1 MDATEPADTEATT
14 GDSMTSAAEADTTT
28 SKPDMEADAQP
39 ATMAADNTTEE
50 APATA
55 DEATGDGATADQPAA
70 DEARADQPQADQADQ
85 ADQATADEPQ
95 ADQATADEPQA
106 DQPQA
111 TDQAADTS
119 SDGPDSASDN
129 PQDAAEDG
137 RPLGAADEMADM
149 VNSAI
154 DQMNETAAEEQAD
167 GAAAA
172 GTDAPADETA
182 ETEAPDQTADAA
194 EAPTAD
200 ETADAPA
207 AADEEDDAP
216 AAADESADAPASD
229 ESAATEATAAPPAAP
244 APRVYEGPEPT
255 TMEELLAEQSTEIRS
270 LKHGDVVEGS
280 VVRVDKDEILVDIG
294 AKSEG
299 VISNRELYGR
309 NAESQPAL
317 NIGDVVLVYVLQPE
331 SPEGHAV
338 LSLRRAG
345 LERKWR
351 SMQEQLDAGAI
362 IEAPVIDHNKGGLIV
377 DCGIRG
383 FVPIS
388 QIVDFPRRPQNE
400 QPRDAAQEIAEKLQ
414 PYVGRK
420 LRLKIL
426 EVNRKANRLILS
438 EKVALYEERRE
449 KRDELFS
456 SLQVGQKV
464 TGTVRSIAPFG
475 VFVDL
480 GGIDGLVHKSELSW
494 NKVNNPEAGYRVGE
508 EVEAEVIDI
517 NHERGR
523 ISLSIRRLQ
532 PDPWHST
539 VADLNVGDLIDG
551 TVTKIVNFGAFV
563 RVRDGLEGLIHISE
577 LSHQRVNHPGDVVH
591 EGQTIK
597 LKIISLDQERHRLGL
612 SLKQAEE
619 APARPEPAATSAP
632 SSAPRE
638 RRPRQERSFDM
649 SQAVQEPEGGIDNT
663 LAAAFAQVRQQME
676 ETEAARGTSDVT
688 DEEMADAPAATA
700 EDSDEAP
707 AGGEA
712 EAPADATADETAEA
726 EAEAPAEAEAT
737 ADESAAAEATADEP
751 AAAEA
756 SAEPETADE
765 PVEAEAPAEAEA
777 EATADEP
784 AAAEATPE
792 PAAEAPAEAEAAA
805 DEPAAAEATPE
816 PAAEA
821 PAEAEATADE
831 PAAAEATTAE
841 PAATSAAAE
850 ADPTADAPSE
860 DAIADAMVEMP
871 SAETTSGDAD
881 ATADDEKPAR
891 KGRASGKPDADST
904 ADTEGDSSSAP
915 AEGADDAAP
924 SDGADRE
931 EPSA

>member
-1 MDATEPADTEATT
+1 MPPHPLSRLPPRSLPPPRRASTKAP
-14 GDSMTSAAEADTTT
+14 SRRRWRSCSTSR
-28 SKPDMEADAQP
+28 Q
-39 ATMAADNTTEE
+39 
-50 APATA
+50 
-55 DEATGDGATADQPAA
+55 
-70 DEARADQPQADQADQ
+70 
-85 ADQATADEPQ
+85 
-95 ADQATADEPQA
+95 
-106 DQPQA
+106 
-111 TDQAADTS
+111 
-119 SDGPDSASDN
+119 
-129 PQDAAEDG
+129 
-137 RPLGAADEMADM
+137 
-149 VNSAI
+149 
-154 DQMNETAAEEQAD
+154 
-167 GAAAA
+167 
-172 GTDAPADETA
+172 
-182 ETEAPDQTADAA
+182 
-194 EAPTAD
+194 
-200 ETADAPA
+200 
-207 AADEEDDAP
+207 
-216 AAADESADAPASD
+216 
-229 ESAATEATAAPPAAP
+229 
-244 APRVYEGPEPT
+244 
-255 TMEELLAEQSTEIRS
+255 TEIRS
-270 LKHGDVVEGS
+270 LKHGDVVEGN
-280 VVRVDKDEILVDIG
+280 VVRIDKDEILVDIG

-309 NAESQPAL
+309 NAESQPEL

-539 VADLNVGDLIDG
+539 VADLKVGDLIDG

-577 LSHQRVNHPGDVVH
+577 LSHQRVAHPGDVVH
-591 EGQTIK
+591 EGQTLK

-619 APARPEPAATSAP
+619 APARPEPAATTSTG
-632 SSAPRE
+632 APRE
-638 RRPRQERSFDM
+638 RRPRQDRGGSYDM

-676 ETEAARGTSDVT
+676 ETEAARGCHGRA
-688 DEEMADAPAATA
+688 DE
-700 EDSDEAP
+700 
-707 AGGEA
+707 
-712 EAPADATADETAEA
+712 ADETVCQPKPRSERPLRLPPKCRQGRQDSRGESRACRGQAEV
-726 EAEAPAEAEAT
+726 APTLEVGAAKAGT
-737 ADESAAAEATADEP
+737 A
-751 AAAEA
+751 
-756 SAEPETADE
+756 
-765 PVEAEAPAEAEA
+765 
-777 EATADEP
+777 
-784 AAAEATPE
+784 
-792 PAAEAPAEAEAAA
+792 
-805 DEPAAAEATPE
+805 
-816 PAAEA
+816 
-821 PAEAEATADE
+821 
-831 PAAAEATTAE
+831 
-841 PAATSAAAE
+841 
-850 ADPTADAPSE
+850 
-860 DAIADAMVEMP
+860 
-871 SAETTSGDAD
+871 
-881 ATADDEKPAR
+881 EKPAASLLPSQR
-891 KGRASGKPDADST
+891 RQGRASAQGRPKAPSPPPRRGEARQGRARSP
-904 ADTEGDSSSAP
+904 P
-915 AEGADDAAP
+915 AERQGRPAGSRLPRRPAP
-924 SDGADRE
+924 KASGD
-931 EPSA
+931 